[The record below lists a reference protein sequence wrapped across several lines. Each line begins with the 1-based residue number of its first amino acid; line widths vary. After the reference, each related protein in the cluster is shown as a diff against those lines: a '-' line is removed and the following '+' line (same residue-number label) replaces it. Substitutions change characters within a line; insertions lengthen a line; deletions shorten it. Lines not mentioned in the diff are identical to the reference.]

1 MGQSRTIPK
10 QYINQMLLNRADLPP
25 VNQKIASLIVMSE
38 NEGIINRMRSHQ
50 TDPLYAVQ
58 KIVSLM
64 QIKLSILS

>member
-1 MGQSRTIPK
+1 
-10 QYINQMLLNRADLPP
+10 MLLNRADLPP
-25 VNQKIASLIVMSE
+25 VNQKIATLIVMSE

-64 QIKLSILS
+64 QMNIVNIELIVEVCM